1 MSNSFNN
8 LSQEQG
14 EQNQIVKKPEYKY
27 SEPELLNLPARSYK
41 KSERSSLNL
50 NKWFKN
56 LPIQR
61 KQFLS
66 LILSDLIS
74 VVGLFLVGEALIN
87 TWGQKQIVRQARS
100 ELAITADN
108 YQNKIEQ
115 MGVSFKILANN
126 NSIVEAAKRGQR
138 VATNLRAN
146 IREKLKDKTEI
157 LQIEYATLVDKNLR
171 IIANANQDRQN
182 EIFSPNG
189 LVEQLFKNR
198 DIQQIQAN
206 GIVEWAELQKEKPSL
221 PKGFSNSEALIR
233 YTITPVKDPVNNRTI
248 AALISGDVI
257 NNKNEI
263 PNSILEDFNGGYS
276 GIYLVKRDGQPAL
289 ATGMHQG
296 KGQTIREADR
306 AAQLKDLSIIKTAKK
321 ATGKT
326 KTGNIKIEGQE
337 YILAATA
344 LPAEYQQRVNS
355 SNKILVDDRPVAIL
369 VRGTPTTSLQ
379 ELRTTYYLLHFSIL
393 VPVVILV
400 NWIIAIL
407 LRRTIATPIARLQ
420 QTTSDFT
427 EGDRQARSEIESL
440 DEVGQLSA
448 TFNHLADNIVKSQT
462 KLSRAATQS
471 MLLERL
477 AGARES
483 QELESSLN
491 KILSQI
497 RHTLEV
503 DRAVIYQFDRNWHG
517 RIIAESVT
525 PGFPRSMGKEIIDP
539 CFADK
544 YAEKYQQGRIRA
556 VDDVYEEGLTECHL
570 KLIEPL
576 AVKASLV
583 VPIQTARNLYGLLI
597 VHQCALPH
605 KWQKREIDY
614 LAKFAT
620 EIGWSLN
627 AFLLLEEKQV
637 EAERERENNSYLQ
650 QQLLQVVSDVES
662 LSQGDLTVRA
672 EMNSNEIGIVAEILN
687 YAIEQL
693 QDIVILVKKSATE
706 VNDSIADNQNT
717 IRLLADSTF
726 EQTDRIEQTLEC
738 VEKMNF
744 SIAEVSNNARSAA
757 KVASFASATANLG
770 GEAME
775 RTVDSILQL
784 QETILITTKK
794 VKQLGQSSQ
803 QIAKAISSINQIALK
818 TKVLAVN
825 AGIEAGRAGEEGQ
838 GFVIVAEEVGK
849 LAAQSAT
856 ATKQIEQI
864 VENIQIETSELAK
877 TMKIGT
883 AQIEQGTSLLKDSK
897 NNLVQLVEVSHK
909 IDRLVDSIS
918 SATISQAETSQSVN
932 NLIQEIAK
940 VSQETSQSSDQ
951 VSNSLQQTVEI
962 AQRLKLS
969 VRSYKIKN

>member
-8 LSQEQG
+8 LSKEQG
-14 EQNQIVKKPEYKY
+14 EENQIVKKPEYKY

-41 KSERSSLNL
+41 KSEKSSLNL

-74 VVGLFLVGEALIN
+74 VVGLFLVGEVLIN
-87 TWGQKQIVRQARS
+87 TWGEKQIVRQARS

-115 MGVSFKILANN
+115 MGESFKILANN
-126 NSIVEAAKRGQR
+126 NSIVEAAKKGQR
-138 VATNLRAN
+138 IAPNSRAN
-146 IREKLKDKTEI
+146 IRDKLKDRTEI
-157 LQIEYATLVDKNLR
+157 LQIEYATLVDKDLR

-221 PKGFSNSEALIR
+221 PKGFSNNEALIR
-233 YTITPVKDPVNNRTI
+233 YTITPVKDPVDNRTI
-248 AALISGDVI
+248 AALISGDII

-276 GIYLVKRDGQPAL
+276 GIYLVKRDGQLAL

-306 AAQLKDLSIIKTAKK
+306 TAQLKDLSIIKTAKK

-355 SNKILVDDRPVAIL
+355 SNKISVDDRPVAIL

-379 ELRTTYYLLHFSIL
+379 ELRTTYHLLHFSIL

-420 QTTSDFT
+420 QTTADFT

-440 DEVGQLSA
+440 DEVGQLSI

-477 AGARES
+477 AIARES

-503 DRAVIYQFDRNWHG
+503 DRALIYKFDRNWHG

-544 YAEKYQQGRIRA
+544 YAEKYQQGRIRV
-556 VDDVYEEGLTECHL
+556 VDDIDEEGLTECHL

-614 LAKFAT
+614 LTKFAT

-672 EMNSNEIGIVAEILN
+672 EMNGNEIGIVAEILN

-706 VNDSIADNQNT
+706 VNNSIADNQNT
-717 IRLLADSTF
+717 IRLLADRTF

-744 SIAEVSNNARSAA
+744 SIAAISNNARSAA

-932 NLIQEIAK
+932 NLIQEIAQ
-940 VSQETSQSSDQ
+940 VSQETSQSSYQ